1 MGAREVATWQRMGQY
16 RLGAAALVAGLCL
29 VAIAFLAQ
37 EVRARLAVLE
47 RANSDNTQWVM
58 LQTEV
63 EVLRLQGA
71 LTEAQKRPTPDRLD
85 EVRRWFNVFYSR
97 VAMLDRS
104 TLYARLM
111 DLPDYAAGY
120 RQVMA
125 YLDETVALIDAPDR
139 MLARNLGRI
148 AAPLPEVRAA
158 TRAMTLDA
166 VSDFA
171 AQADLNRESISLT
184 LLRLAAVTAALMLI
198 LAGVAAI
205 LALQF
210 RRSEIQKRVLSD
222 TGARLSAIVA
232 TSADGIVVTDRNGII
247 LDFNPAAEAIFGLPA
262 ARAIGRNAL
271 EDLFAEGLDGPQQRA
286 LIAALSEPRGE
297 GQDALR
303 IEVDARRADGSVF
316 PAEVSIARDAGQEAG
331 IVVAFLRD
339 ISARREAEA
348 TLTLAL
354 DRAQAGEKAKAEF
367 LAVMSHEMRTP
378 LNGLIG
384 SMELL
389 RRAATNDDQRALL
402 SVMESSG
409 EILLGHVNSV
419 LDVSRAEVGAARAE
433 AAAFDL
439 DRLLEETAANQ
450 AGLAEAA
457 GNSMAVSQPDGPLG
471 RVIGDR
477 GKLRQILLN
486 LVGNAV
492 KFTRDGH
499 ISIEAERLP
508 DQPGL
513 VEIRV
518 GDTGIG
524 IAEADQERIF
534 QDFVTL
540 DASYGRS
547 TGGTGLGLGIARRLA
562 RAMGGEIG
570 LESLEGEGSLFWLR
584 LPLPPAPPAATTEP
598 APPGKSAADAGDDV
612 DPGPPLRVLLVE
624 DNAINRFLLR
634 RFLESGGHQV
644 TEAADGIEGVEKAGK
659 AGFDAILMD
668 ISMPRMDGIAAT
680 RAIRVGGGP
689 SAQARILA
697 LTAHALPQE
706 QARFRAAGMEASLTK
721 PIGRNALLRALAGD
735 PAALDR
741 AAAGPAGG
749 PALAETGGAGGPGV
763 APLPQVIDA
772 DRLADLIRYVGAET
786 AQALILRL
794 IEEAD
799 ASLAR
804 LSALDP
810 GRDGAEMAR
819 LCHRLT
825 GSSGTFGALAL
836 RHALMAAQEALGAGA
851 LHPDD
856 RPQAE
861 EPPAAAPGEHQPDP
875 AAIAQALSRIAGIW
889 QETRAALLLQA
900 EAASGETGP
909 AAPRGAPASE
919 TAAP

>member
-1 MGAREVATWQRMGQY
+1 MRQVTAWLRMGQY

-29 VAIAFLAQ
+29 VAIAFLAH

-71 LTEAQKRPTPDRLD
+71 LAEAQQRPTPDRLD

-97 VAMLDRS
+97 MAMLERS
-104 TLYARLM
+104 TIYAPLM
-111 DLPDYAAGY
+111 ELPDYAAGY

-125 YLDETVALIDAPDR
+125 YLDEMVPLIDAPDR
-139 MLARNLGRI
+139 ELARALPGI
-148 AAPLPEVRAA
+148 AAPLPEMRAA

-222 TGARLSAIVA
+222 TGTRLSTIVA

-271 EDLFAEGLDGPQQRA
+271 EDLFAEGMDGPQQRA

-316 PAEVSIARDAGQEAG
+316 PAEVSIARSAGQDAG

-419 LDVSRAEVGAARAE
+419 LDVSRAEGSASRAE

-457 GNSMAVSQPDGPLG
+457 GNSMAVSQPDGPMG

-499 ISIEAERLP
+499 ILIEAERLP

-534 QDFVTL
+534 EDFVTL

-547 TGGTGLGLGIARRLA
+547 TGGTGLGLGIARRLV
-562 RAMGGEIG
+562 RTMGGEIG

-584 LPLPPAPPAATTEP
+584 LPLPPAPPAADRIAVP
-598 APPGKSAADAGDDV
+598 AGAGGRADAGDDV

-644 TEAADGIEGVEKAGK
+644 TEAADGIEGVERASK

-689 SAQARILA
+689 SAQSRILA

-706 QARFRAAGMEASLTK
+706 QARFRAAGMEATLTK
-721 PIGRNALLRALAGD
+721 PISRNTLLRALAGD
-735 PAALDR
+735 PGDRPVALSALPAEGAAD
-741 AAAGPAGG
+741 AA
-749 PALAETGGAGGPGV
+749 
-763 APLPQVIDA
+763 APLPPLLDA
-772 DRLADLIRYVGAET
+772 AHLDDLIRYVGQET
-786 AQALILRL
+786 ARALILRL
-794 IEEAD
+794 IAEAD
-799 ASLAR
+799 ASLSR
-804 LSALDP
+804 LLALDP
-810 GRDGAEMAR
+810 GRDGAEMAS
-819 LCHRLT
+819 LCHRLS
-825 GSSGTFGALAL
+825 GSSGTFGTIAL
-836 RHALMAAQEALGAGA
+836 RAALLAAQEALG
-851 LHPDD
+851 
-856 RPQAE
+856 
-861 EPPAAAPGEHQPDP
+861 
-875 AAIAQALSRIAGIW
+875 S
-889 QETRAALLLQA
+889 AALLPPEQEACAATAAATATADPAGVHRALARITQVWQATRAELLDQA
-900 EAASGETGP
+900 EAMP
-909 AAPRGAPASE
+909 QGAPA
-919 TAAP
+919 